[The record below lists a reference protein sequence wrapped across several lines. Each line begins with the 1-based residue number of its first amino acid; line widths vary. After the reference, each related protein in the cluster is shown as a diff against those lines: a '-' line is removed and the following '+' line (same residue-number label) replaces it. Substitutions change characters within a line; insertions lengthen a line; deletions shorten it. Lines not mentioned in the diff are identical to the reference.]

1 MSTEE
6 EIADLKR
13 QLAEVK
19 DAMRAAQPK
28 PKPSREEEE
37 RATAEWRD
45 KMHQAAERRANSW
58 TPPSVHQYFADGV
71 TAADCADL
79 RQQSHRPTGRPGMIP
94 NSPQPT
100 AGPANV
106 AGGGTGWQNPI
117 PISPPPGVAQ
127 CDKLMDE
134 QDRRDRIEL
143 ARKLGKG

>member
-1 MSTEE
+1 
-6 EIADLKR
+6 
-13 QLAEVK
+13 
-19 DAMRAAQPK
+19 
-28 PKPSREEEE
+28 
-37 RATAEWRD
+37 
-45 KMHQAAERRANSW
+45 
-58 TPPSVHQYFADGV
+58 
-71 TAADCADL
+71 
-79 RQQSHRPTGRPGMIP
+79 MIP

-106 AGGGTGWQNPI
+106 ARGGGTGWQNPI

>member
-79 RQQSHRPTGRPGMIP
+79 RQQARRPSGRPGMIP
-94 NSPQPT
+94 EQPT
-100 AGPANV
+100 S
-106 AGGGTGWQNPI
+106 GGSGDAPGNKSGWRDATPI
-117 PISPPPGVAQ
+117 GPPPGI
-127 CDKLMDE
+127 DLI
-134 QDRRDRIEL
+134 DRAVNAALPHGPEW
-143 ARKLGKG
+143 GKKPKE